1 MIFELL
7 QMCVFRVLG
16 QLSQEKY
23 QMRFSYRNEEVVQ
36 RERDSSPEV
45 KQKLVTVRYFG

>member
-23 QMRFSYRNEEVVQ
+23 QMRFSYRNERRSGPE
-36 RERDSSPEV
+36 RETRL
-45 KQKLVTVRYFG
+45 QKSNRNW